1 MRNWLSDALP
11 LGIWLLYYLTASLC
25 AGFIAFKIF
34 GNRLISGA
42 VFMAFLITSWFQDP
56 PAL

>member
-25 AGFIAFKIF
+25 AGLISFTIF
-34 GNRLISGA
+34 GNRLISGV
-42 VFMAFLITSWFQDP
+42 VFMVFLITSYFQDP
-56 PAL
+56 PA